1 MTPRGWI
8 TRVVAAVLCGFSGA
22 SLAGDAPLPV
32 LDLSVGMYRVQAE
45 VAHTPETLQRG
56 LMYRTEL
63 GQQQGMLF
71 LFGSR
76 GTQCMWMRNTLIP
89 LAVAFLRDDGTIVN
103 IAEMQ
108 PKTEDS
114 HCSSEPV
121 AAALE
126 MNAGWF
132 AQRGIK
138 PGARIH
144 GMPARY

>member
-1 MTPRGWI
+1 MTARGWLS
-8 TRVVAAVLCGFSGA
+8 RALLAALCGFSGVSLASEA
-22 SLAGDAPLPV
+22 SLPV
-32 LDLSVGMYRVQAE
+32 RDLSVGMYRIQAE

-56 LMYRTEL
+56 LMFRTEL

-89 LAVAFLRDDGTIVN
+89 LSVAFLRDDGTIVN

-132 AQRGIK
+132 TQRGIK
-138 PGARIH
+138 PGARIQ
-144 GMPARY
+144 GMPAR

>member
-1 MTPRGWI
+1 MKLKGWI
-8 TRVVAAVLCGFSGA
+8 VRIVAAAVCGFTGA
-22 SLAGDAPLPV
+22 SLASEAPLPV
-32 LDLSVGMYRVQAE
+32 RDLSVGMYRIQAE
-45 VAHTPETLQRG
+45 VAHTPEHLQRG
-56 LMYRTEL
+56 LMFRTEM

-89 LAVAFLRDDGTIVN
+89 LSVAFLRDDGTIVN

-114 HCSSEPV
+114 HCSTEPV

-132 AQRGIK
+132 SQRGLK
-138 PGARIH
+138 PGARIQ
-144 GMPARY
+144 GMPAR